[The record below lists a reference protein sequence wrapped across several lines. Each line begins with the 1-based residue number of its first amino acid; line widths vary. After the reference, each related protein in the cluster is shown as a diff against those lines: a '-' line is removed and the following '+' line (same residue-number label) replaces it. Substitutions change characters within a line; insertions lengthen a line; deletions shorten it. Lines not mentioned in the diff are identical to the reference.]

1 MLSRVSIVCFAA
13 SYGVVLG
20 LELARLWLKLPI
32 RIWMLLLGAVAGLA
46 AHTIYLLMRMQGAVG
61 GLPLSSWYDW
71 LLVAAWIVA
80 AAYVFMLGARPQT
93 NIGVFLLPIV
103 LGLIALAYPYRDQP
117 AFARDQAL
125 WAWGIAHGMALLMA
139 TVVMSLGF
147 AAGVMYLTQSYR
159 LKHKTP
165 LGKGI
170 RLPSLEWLQWINQQ
184 SLFYSTFF
192 VTLGLLAGL
201 VLNVVKQRT
210 DGQAVPWT
218 DSVVLSSGA
227 MLGWLLT
234 ATIFEFTYKPAQQ
247 GRKVAYL
254 TLASFLF
261 LVLSLGMVL
270 AGPSA
275 HASPRERADI
285 PETAP

>member
-20 LELARLWLKLPI
+20 LELVRLSLKLPV
-32 RIWMLLLGAVAGLA
+32 RLWMLLVGTLAGLI
-46 AHTIYLLMRMQGAVG
+46 AHTVYLVMRMQSAVG

-71 LLVAAWIVA
+71 LLVAAWIMA
-80 AAYVFMLGARPQT
+80 AAYLLMLSTRPQT

-125 WAWGIAHGMALLMA
+125 AAWGMAHGLALLMA

-147 AAGVMYLTQSYR
+147 AAGVMYLLQSYR

-165 LGKGI
+165 LGTGI

-192 VTLGLLAGL
+192 VALGVLAGL
-201 VLNVVKQRT
+201 VLNVVKHRT
-210 DGQAVPWT
+210 AGEAVPWT
-218 DSVVLSSGA
+218 DSVVLTSSA
-227 MLGWLLT
+227 MLVWLLT
-234 ATIFEFTYKPAQQ
+234 ATIFELTYKPAQQ

-261 LVLSLGMVL
+261 LALSLSMVL
-270 AGPSA
+270 AGNSE
-275 HASPRERADI
+275 HASPRERANI
-285 PETAP
+285 SETPR